1 MTMISRNVAV
11 AVSFALLAVAGTLM
25 SSRPA
30 GAGPNKVDAVQIVSP
45 LPLPVTADIVSSV
58 PLQVSVPPSAPAVP
72 FQQPVFVTIN
82 ANTTG
87 SQASVDVPPGK
98 RLVVESVAG
107 AVFLPA
113 GQLLRGAHLRTDLS
127 AAPFAL
133 VGSPVAGQT
142 HSVAGINHALK
153 LYADQKVEFS

>member
-107 AVFLPA
+107 AVFPPA
-113 GQLLRGAHLRTDLS
+113 GDSSRGAQAQTGLRAPSFSFLRFS
-127 AAPFAL
+127 ARGAPRA
-133 VGSPVAGQT
+133 V
-142 HSVAGINHALK
+142 
-153 LYADQKVEFS
+153 